1 MCLFGI
7 LWQRLS
13 AVTQLG
19 IETLANIS
27 VRICQRA
34 QEISDKMEN
43 ALMMIIKV
51 LCGGVLGGTA
61 SVFLLLLAV
70 HAACGRKFHFPY
82 PTSNK

>member
-1 MCLFGI
+1 MKVGKDVSVRYTI
-7 LWQRLS
+7 AAWRLS

-27 VRICQRA
+27 ARICQRA

-51 LCGGVLGGTA
+51 LCGGVLGA
-61 SVFLLLLAV
+61 QRQCSSS
-70 HAACGRKFHFPY
+70 C
-82 PTSNK
+82 